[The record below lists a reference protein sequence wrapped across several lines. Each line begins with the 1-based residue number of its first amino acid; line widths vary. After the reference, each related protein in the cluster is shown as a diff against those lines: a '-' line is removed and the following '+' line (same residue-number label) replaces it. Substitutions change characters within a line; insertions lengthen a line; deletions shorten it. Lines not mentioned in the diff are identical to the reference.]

1 MKNVLLTSE
10 AIIFKQQE
18 VVDKD
23 LNCQDFLCGLDVKN
37 FSAELYQCI
46 HHFQCTL
53 FPANIFV
60 QVQQVLEFYCNCF
73 AFLLAFSS
81 LTRHH
86 YMNHIHLPT
95 MLVLIRIV

>member
-1 MKNVLLTSE
+1 MKNVLLTSQ

-23 LNCQDFLCGLDVKN
+23 LNYQDFPCELDVKKVT
-37 FSAELYQCI
+37 ELYQCI

-73 AFLLAFSS
+73 TFLLAFSS